1 MRACGESNIRLR
13 RRRQIYRVRQ
23 ARSTRTSKNVDASP
37 FAPRHSFSCYIF
49 LMWRRMN
56 TVLSLRPAL
65 REWLVTAAI
74 MLTSGLLAML
84 VATRV

>member
-1 MRACGESNIRLR
+1 
-13 RRRQIYRVRQ
+13 
-23 ARSTRTSKNVDASP
+23 
-37 FAPRHSFSCYIF
+37 
-49 LMWRRMN
+49 MWRRMN